1 MIVELLGVG
10 RENRKT
16 TEELLSVL
24 RISRRAFFSAL
35 KEERRQGHFIISDK
49 ADGGG
54 YWLWSGNYD
63 ELKRYD
69 AMQRSGAIDVLV
81 TLKPVYKKLQEGKK
95 GNGKTQN
102 E

>member
-1 MIVELLGVG
+1 MITELLGRG

-24 RISRRAFFSAL
+24 QIDRRAFFSVL
-35 KEERRQGHFIISDK
+35 KEERRAGNIIISDK

-69 AMQRSGAIDVLV
+69 KMQRGGALDVLV
-81 TLKPVYKKLQEGKK
+81 TLKPVHKILKEHEAKE
-95 GNGKTQN
+95 N
-102 E
+102 ETEIE